1 MSTENEVKETG
12 AETAEAGGEQ
22 PKLKRVLG
30 LGDLMGIGVGQ
41 IIGSGIM
48 ALTGITIAL
57 TGAGTPLA
65 FLVAAILVICPNMV
79 LAVLGSAVPA
89 TGGMYT
95 YVRDYIGPKTGLF
108 YLALLVAGQLVLAM
122 FGITFAEYACSLVPG
137 LPKIWV
143 AFGILTLCFVM
154 NLLGIDLAAKLQNV
168 LVIVLVAAMLLFIGF
183 GLPKVDWSVFKGGIK
198 AIMPNGFINFMT
210 GASLLTFATGGAEF
224 LSELGGEMKN
234 PGRDLPRSMILST
247 VLVAILYAFIGIV
260 AVGVLPIE
268 TVAGETLVPV
278 AEAIFP
284 KPLYYFFIVGGGMF
298 AVASTLNATFTWCTK
313 GLLIAAE
320 EGWLPKFT
328 AKISKRGTPWV
339 LLIIFYIVGAIPIL
353 TGLDIDVIAR
363 LGNGVSLIYVLFPIF
378 TGYLIYKKNPEAMA
392 KSTFKVKKIPLFI
405 LTTIA
410 LIGYI
415 LAAILNFGDIASAWQ
430 MMLILSV
437 AVIAYGFI
445 REWYLKKKKRL

>member
-1 MSTENEVKETG
+1 MS
-12 AETAEAGGEQ
+12 EQ
-22 PKLKRVLG
+22 HEQHELKRVLG

-65 FLVAAILVICPNMV
+65 FLVAAVLVICPNMV

-95 YVRDYIGPKTGLF
+95 YVRDYIGKKTGF
-108 YLALLVAGQLVLAM
+108 YYLALLVAGQLVLAM
-122 FGITFAEYACSLVPG
+122 FAITFAEYATSLVPG
-137 LPKIWV
+137 LSQTAV
-143 AFGILTLCFVM
+143 AAGILTLCFIM
-154 NLLGIDLAAKLQNV
+154 NVLGVDIAAKLQNI
-168 LVIVLVAAMLLFIGF
+168 LVIILVAAMVLFIAF
-183 GLPKVDWSVFKGGIK
+183 GLPKVNWSVFSGGIS

-234 PGRDLPRSMILST
+234 PGRDLPRAMIYST
-247 VLVAILYAFIGIV
+247 VAVAILYAFIGVV

-268 TVAGETLVPV
+268 DVAGQSLVLV
-278 AEAIFP
+278 SQAIFP
-284 KPLYYFFIVGGGMF
+284 KPVYYFFIVGGGMF

-320 EGWLPKFT
+320 EGWLPKQ
-328 AKISKRGTPWV
+328 AASLSKRGTPWV
-339 LLIIFYIVGAIPIL
+339 LLVIFYIIGMIPIL
-353 TGLDIDVIAR
+353 TGLDISTIAR

-392 KSTFKVKKIPLFI
+392 KSSFKVKPTALYI
-405 LTTIA
+405 LTTVA

-415 LAAILNFGDIASAWQ
+415 IAAILNFSDILGAWQ
-430 MMLILSV
+430 MMLIYS
-437 AVIAYGFI
+437 AVVIVYAFL
-445 REWYLKKKKRL
+445 REKHVKKI

>member
-1 MSTENEVKETG
+1 MNEEKTNHE
-12 AETAEAGGEQ
+12 
-22 PKLKRVLG
+22 LKRVLG

-65 FLVAAILVICPNMV
+65 FLVAAVLVICPNLV

-95 YVRDYIGPKTGLF
+95 YVRDYIGPKTGFF

-122 FGITFAEYACSLVPG
+122 FAVTFADYACSLIPG
-137 LPKIWV
+137 LSKTWV
-143 AFGILTLCFVM
+143 AFGVLTLCFVM
-154 NLLGIDLAAKLQNV
+154 NVLGVDIAAKLQNV
-168 LVIVLVAAMLLFIGF
+168 LVIILVAAMLLFVAF
-183 GLPKVDWSVFKGGIK
+183 GLPKVDWSVFRGGVK
-198 AIMPNGFINFMT
+198 AIMPNGFLNFMT

-234 PGRDLPRSMILST
+234 PGRDLPRAMIYST
-247 VLVAILYAFIGIV
+247 LAVAVLYAFIGVV

-268 TVAGETLVPV
+268 TVAGESLVLV
-278 AEAIFP
+278 SQAIFP
-284 KPLYYFFIVGGGMF
+284 KSVYYFFIVGGGMF

-320 EGWLPKFT
+320 EGWLPRQ
-328 AKISKRGTPWV
+328 AAAVSSRGTPWV
-339 LLIIFYIVGAIPIL
+339 LLLVFYVVGVIPIL
-353 TGLDIDVIAR
+353 TGLDISTIAR

-378 TGYLIYKKNPEAMA
+378 TGYLIYQKKD
-392 KSTFKVKKIPLFI
+392 LF
-405 LTTIA
+405 T
-410 LIGYI
+410 
-415 LAAILNFGDIASAWQ
+415 S
-430 MMLILSV
+430 
-437 AVIAYGFI
+437 
-445 REWYLKKKKRL
+445 

>member
-1 MSTENEVKETG
+1 MDKQDKQNEENG
-12 AETAEAGGEQ
+12 
-22 PKLKRVLG
+22 LKKVLG
-30 LGDLMGIGVGQ
+30 LGDLMGIGIGQ

-65 FLVAAILVICPNMV
+65 FLVAAVLVICPNLV

-95 YVRDYIGPKTGLF
+95 YVRDYIGKKTGFF

-122 FGITFAEYACSLVPG
+122 FAITFAEYACSLMPG
-137 LPKIWV
+137 LNQTWV
-143 AFGILTLCFVM
+143 AFGILTICFIM
-154 NLLGIDLAAKLQNV
+154 NVLGVDIAAKLQNV
-168 LVIVLVAAMLLFIGF
+168 LVIVLLAAMLLFIAF
-183 GLPKVDWSVFKGGIK
+183 GLPKVDWSVFSGGIS
-198 AIMPNGFINFMT
+198 AIMPNGFISFMT

-234 PGRDLPRSMILST
+234 PGRDLPRAMIFST
-247 VLVAILYAFIGIV
+247 IAVAVLYAFIGVV

-268 TVAGETLVPV
+268 QVADQSLVLV
-278 AEAIFP
+278 SDAIFP

-320 EGWLPKFT
+320 EGWLPKK
-328 AKISKRGTPWV
+328 AAAISKKGTPWV
-339 LLIIFYIVGAIPIL
+339 LLTVFYVVGAIPIL
-353 TGLDIDVIAR
+353 TGLDISTIAR

-378 TGYLIYKKNPEAMA
+378 TGYLIYKKNPAAMEN
-392 KSTFKVKKIPLFI
+392 STFKIKKPLLFV
-405 LTTIA
+405 LTTVA
-410 LIGYI
+410 LIGYVI
-415 LAAILNFGDIASAWQ
+415 AAILNFSDISSAWQ
-430 MMLILSV
+430 MMLIFS
-437 AVIAYGFI
+437 AVVIVYAWL
-445 REWYLKKKKRL
+445 REKKVKEISKQ

>member
-1 MSTENEVKETG
+1 MSEEKKPNE
-12 AETAEAGGEQ
+12 
-22 PKLKRVLG
+22 LRRVLG

-65 FLVAAILVICPNMV
+65 FLVAAVLVICPNMV

-95 YVRDYIGPKTGLF
+95 YVRDYIGKKTGFF

-122 FGITFAEYACSLVPG
+122 FAITFADYTCSLLPG
-137 LPKIWV
+137 LPKTWV
-143 AFGILTLCFVM
+143 AFGVLTICFIM
-154 NLLGIDLAAKLQNV
+154 NVLGVDFAAKLQNV
-168 LVIVLVAAMLLFIGF
+168 LVIVLVGAMVLFIAF
-183 GLPKVDWSVFKGGIK
+183 GLPKVNWDVFKGGIS

-234 PGRDLPRSMILST
+234 PGRDLPRAMIYST
-247 VLVAILYAFIGIV
+247 LAVAVLYAFIGIV

-268 TVAGETLVPV
+268 TVAGESLVLV
-278 AEAIFP
+278 SEAIFP
-284 KPLYYFFIVGGGMF
+284 KPVYYFFIVGGGMF

-320 EGWLPKFT
+320 EGWLPRQ
-328 AKISKRGTPWV
+328 AAAISKRGTPWV
-339 LLIIFYIVGAIPIL
+339 LLLVFYIIGAIPIL
-353 TGLDIDVIAR
+353 TGLDISTIAR

-378 TGYLIYKKNPEAMA
+378 TGYLIYKKNPQAMA
-392 KSTFKVKKIPLFI
+392 NSSFKIKKTALFI
-405 LTTIA
+405 LTTVA
-410 LIGYI
+410 LIGYVI
-415 LAAILNFGDIASAWQ
+415 AAILNFSDITSAWQ
-430 MMLILSV
+430 MMLIYS
-437 AVIAYGFI
+437 AVVIIYAFL
-445 REWYLKKKKRL
+445 REKKVKAMAESKKS